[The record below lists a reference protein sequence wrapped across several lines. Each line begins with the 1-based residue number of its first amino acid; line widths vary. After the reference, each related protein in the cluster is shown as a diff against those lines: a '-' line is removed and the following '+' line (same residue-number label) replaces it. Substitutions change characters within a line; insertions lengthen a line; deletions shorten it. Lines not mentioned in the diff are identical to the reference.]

1 MTLGGSKDVFQ
12 TNKQVLHIQCK
23 VSKYKPLVI
32 SVLVIGLHKNKL
44 VAGTKE
50 KNEALFWESVSFIDA
65 Q

>member
-23 VSKYKPLVI
+23 VSKYNPLVI
-32 SVLVIGLHKNKL
+32 SVLVIRLHKNKL

-50 KNEALFWESVSFIDA
+50 KNEALF
-65 Q
+65 